1 MILRKAWQRTALWL
15 GIGWSLLWSVVL
27 SDLPLIQQLDLGLQ
41 DRQIAMGHPSTP
53 PPEILLVTIGEADL
67 KAWPSDREPTIYTDL
82 VQRLLGSGASV
93 VALNLLPNWV
103 QTSDHANN
111 PVKTLVKQHASQIVI
126 VLPTSSAGN
135 PSPSEWRNYEYFL
148 PLNDKGE
155 SLFPPRSILGFSEYE
170 PEAKHPL
177 SSNSTARQAY
187 LSGQF
192 TLARHLDHF
201 ETLDSAALLSLKKFQ
216 PQGTTTDYLPS
227 PSDPIRIH
235 FWGTTGT
242 FPSLNAGSVLRSN
255 APLPQVRH
263 KIVLVGF
270 SDPSNPEAFAIRS
283 PLGDPMPAIE
293 LQANLLGSLL
303 TRSFYRTAPLWLQ
316 GIFVVLG
323 GIAISKWIVWGKLN
337 PRSSRKYQYWLFPLV
352 LLGSFALLGAGMF
365 WARFLIPFVL
375 PLTTWV
381 ATGLS
386 VLVSLQLG
394 IQKDL
399 IGKQQCEIDRLHRV
413 EQAAIISQ
421 TRKLMQRLASHIHEG
436 PLQELKLVMDRLEIL
451 QMNFP
456 VEQAQASVDPIL
468 DLLESL
474 GHHLR
479 QQINQTAAIAL
490 EITPELREG
499 LDAGIKTRLQQL
511 VQSGEL
517 TLRVILE
524 IQPLEEPT
532 LDSQWL
538 EAREDIYSFFGEA
551 VKNVVRHAQ
560 PPHGTATQVKI
571 SLSQQGTRSALAVEN
586 DGAKLDDS
594 VFERSN
600 SPGGRGGYG
609 MKLMTAIAAELPEGA
624 VERIVLPEGG
634 LRVTL
639 SWTLQF
645 NH

>member
-41 DRQIAMGHPSTP
+41 DRQVAMGHPSTP

-67 KAWPSDREPTIYTDL
+67 KAWPSDREPTIYADL
-82 VQRLLGSGASV
+82 VQRLLDSGASV

-111 PVKTLVKQHASQIVI
+111 PIKALVKQHASQIVI

-148 PLNDKGE
+148 PLNAKGE

-192 TLARHLDHF
+192 TLARHLDRT
-201 ETLDSAALLSLKKFQ
+201 ETLDSVALLSLKKFQ
-216 PQGTTTDYLPS
+216 QQDTPTDYLPS

-242 FPSLNAGSVLRSN
+242 FPSLRAGSVLRSN

-270 SDPSNPEAFAIRS
+270 SDTSNPEAFAIRA
-283 PLGDPMPAIE
+283 PLGDTMPAIE
-293 LQANLLGSLL
+293 VQANLLGSLL

-323 GIAISKWIVWGKLN
+323 GIVISKWIVWGNLN
-337 PRSSRKYQYWLFPLV
+337 PRASRNYQYWLFPLV
-352 LLGSFALLGAGMF
+352 LLGSFALLGTGMF
-365 WARFLIPFVL
+365 WTRLLIPFVL
-375 PLTTWV
+375 PLTIWI

-399 IGKQQCEIDRLHRV
+399 IDEQQCEIERLHRV
-413 EQAAIISQ
+413 EQAAVISQ
-421 TRKLMQRLASHIHEG
+421 TQKLLHRIAANIHEG

-456 VEQAQASVDPIL
+456 QVSVDPIL
-468 DLLESL
+468 EGLESL

-479 QQINQTAAIAL
+479 QQLNQTKAIAL

-499 LDAGIKTRLQQL
+499 LDAGIKNRVQQL

-517 TLRVILE
+517 TLQVIQE

-532 LDSQWL
+532 LNSQWL

-560 PPHGTATQVKI
+560 PPHGTATQVKV
-571 SLSQQGTRSALAVEN
+571 SLSQQGTRCTLTVEN

-594 VFERSN
+594 VFARSE
-600 SPGGRGGYG
+600 GLGRRGGYG
-609 MKLMTAIAAELPEGA
+609 MKLMSAIAADLPEGA
-624 VERIVLPEGG
+624 IERVALPEGG
-634 LRVTL
+634 MRVAL
-639 SWTLQF
+639 SWTLQLDR
-645 NH
+645 